1 MWIKF
6 AIALIPII
14 WLIISLGVMRMSAA
28 RACIIGLVLTVL
40 LAIFSFKLSTEY
52 ADSSPRRNHHGYLA
66 DHVRNRGSVICVQC
80 DD

>member
-28 RACIIGLVLTVL
+28 RACIIGLVLTVYWQS
-40 LAIFSFKLSTEY
+40 LALSCLY
-52 ADSSPRRNHHGYLA
+52 RIR
-66 DHVRNRGSVICVQC
+66 
-80 DD
+80 

>member
-28 RACIIGLVLTVL
+28 RACII
-40 LAIFSFKLSTEY
+40 
-52 ADSSPRRNHHGYLA
+52 
-66 DHVRNRGSVICVQC
+66 
-80 DD
+80 